1 MINLNAVRL
10 LQQMKMVPYN
20 IERRRSYYRRF
31 NWHNNAMSHVTYCA
45 LSRDSP
51 VALFWKVA
59 GNLILTSKI
68 GYFWS
73 HGARI
78 VAYTIIVKISVRGMG
93 LGM

>member
-1 MINLNAVRL
+1 MFEMFKHKFCFHVS
-10 LQQMKMVPYN
+10 MKN
-20 IERRRSYYRRF
+20 KEGD
-31 NWHNNAMSHVTYCA
+31 
-45 LSRDSP
+45 LSQKQFAKTPLPWSRHLP